1 MEHGEHSISIFD
13 DCDYAM
19 LGDIHKTQILNK
31 EGTIAYAGSTIQ
43 QNFGETDDKGMF
55 IWDIQSKTEFTREKI
70 NFVNPKPFI
79 TIRLTKTGRIPK
91 GFKCPDGAR
100 LRLVADTNIPLERLR
115 RAVDIAKHRFKPES
129 ITFLNKASSNDLSVE
144 NSVDTELFENLRDEK
159 TQQDLIKEYLKDY
172 NVGEDTL
179 NEVFALN
186 SKYNKVVEESED
198 ISRNVHWRIKKFSWD
213 NLFNYGEGNS
223 IDFDKLS
230 GTVGIFGKNYS
241 GKSSVIDALLYTVYN
256 NTSKNIRKTYN
267 IINQNKD
274 QIG

>member
-1 MEHGEHSISIFD
+1 
-13 DCDYAM
+13 
-19 LGDIHKTQILNK
+19 
-31 EGTIAYAGSTIQ
+31 
-43 QNFGETDDKGMF
+43 
-55 IWDIQSKTEFTREKI
+55 
-70 NFVNPKPFI
+70 
-79 TIRLTKTGRIPK
+79 
-91 GFKCPDGAR
+91 
-100 LRLVADTNIPLERLR
+100 VADTNIPLERLR

-129 ITFLNKASSNDLSVE
+129 ITFLNKANSNDLSVE

-241 GKSSVIDALLYTVYN
+241 GASLMLYFTQFIIILLKIFERLTTLSTKTKIMDLVWWRLRLTIKLIRLVADRINTLRVRLQMKQRPKQTLIMWTKYQERLVHSIRRHEVEQTKQSETSSEI
-256 NTSKNIRKTYN
+256 
-267 IINQNKD
+267 
-274 QIG
+274 